1 MTATSYVGVVTLATN
16 VNGSADRVLYNDG
29 TNSTNTSSVLT
40 FDGTTFKVDP
50 ISLSSTGIVTS
61 NSAANIGIVTYYGD
75 VSNAAHQRWEVT
87 ADSPNSYVFV
97 GSGVTHGNRHD
108 PTLYVA
114 RGSIVE
120 FVNNMGAHPLQIQTS
135 YQNTGG
141 TAYPHG
147 VTVAGSASAGVIRFE
162 VPHDAPNTLYYQC
175 TSHTGMAGTI
185 TIYPS
190 I

>member
-50 ISLSSTGIVTS
+50 ISLSSTGIVTTT
-61 NSAANIGIVTYYGD
+61 SALNLGIVTYYGD
-75 VSNAAHQRWEVT
+75 VSNAAHQRWYLGANGT
-87 ADSPNSYVFV
+87 DDYTFT
-97 GSGVTHGNRHD
+97 GSGMDATRHD
-108 PTLYVA
+108 PTLFVA

-120 FVNNMGAHPLQIQTS
+120 FVNNMGAHPLRIQTS

-141 TAYPHG
+141 TAYTDG
-147 VTVAGSASAGVIRFE
+147 VTVAGSASQGVTRFE

-175 TSHTGMAGTI
+175 TSHSGMAGTI

>member
-1 MTATSYVGVVTLATN
+1 MAGNGVAYVNSMSVPGISTLGIASI
-16 VNGSADRVLYNDG
+16 SA
-29 TNSTNTSSVLT
+29 S
-40 FDGTTFKVDP
+40 
-50 ISLSSTGIVTS
+50 GIVTS
-61 NSAANIGIVTYYGD
+61 TQASNLGIVTYHGD
-75 VSNAAHQRWEVT
+75 VSNAADQRWYLG
-87 ADSPNSYVFV
+87 ANSTNDYTFT
-97 GSGVTHGNRHD
+97 GSGMDATRHD
-108 PTLYVA
+108 PTLFVA

-141 TAYPHG
+141 TAYTDG
-147 VTVAGSASAGVIRFE
+147 VTVVGSASQGVTRFE

-175 TSHTGMAGTI
+175 TSHAGMAGTI

>member
-1 MTATSYVGVVTLATN
+1 MDAT
-16 VNGSADRVLYNDG
+16 
-29 TNSTNTSSVLT
+29 
-40 FDGTTFKVDP
+40 
-50 ISLSSTGIVTS
+50 
-61 NSAANIGIVTYYGD
+61 
-75 VSNAAHQRWEVT
+75 
-87 ADSPNSYVFV
+87 
-97 GSGVTHGNRHD
+97 RHD
-108 PTLYVA
+108 PTLFVA

-141 TAYPHG
+141 TAYTDG
-147 VTVAGSASAGVIRFE
+147 VTVVGSASQGVTRFE

-175 TSHTGMAGTI
+175 TSHAGMAGTI